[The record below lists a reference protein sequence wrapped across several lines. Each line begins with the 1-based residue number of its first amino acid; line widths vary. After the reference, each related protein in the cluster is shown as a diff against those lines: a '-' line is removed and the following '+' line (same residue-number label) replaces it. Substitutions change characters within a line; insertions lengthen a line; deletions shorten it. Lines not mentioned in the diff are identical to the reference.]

1 MARESQT
8 HQFIRKSYESS
19 NRNYGRPFWWH
30 AQPDPQPHLRAEE
43 GQEPEFGLIGCA
55 EEKREKRNAK
65 RLETALRVEADAAA
79 FAGRPRGMV
88 SIHTRYGVGPYN
100 VPEYFA
106 ERDAIRAAIDAHNTE
121 FNPKGKKPNPK
132 KSLAADSLLR
142 LAADEKPAKIAK
154 NDRRKQRAAILS
166 LAAIA
171 RLPKER
177 NTVKKKAFKG
187 VGTPRAKH

>member
-1 MARESQT
+1 MKAATAIMGALFGGMPNLIPNRISEPKKAKNPNSAESQ
-8 HQFIRKSYESS
+8 Y
-19 NRNYGRPFWWH
+19 
-30 AQPDPQPHLRAEE
+30 
-43 GQEPEFGLIGCA
+43 LIGCA